1 MTSYHFSIKKNTKS
15 AKAHCDYILRENTK
29 NTIEKKELIFTKNN
43 LPKWANNN
51 PKKFW
56 SECDKRERV
65 NGIKYRELEFTLQNE
80 LSLRENAK
88 IMKGVLE
95 KFCKNKYYTLV
106 VHDKKQSSIAGERN
120 LHCHLMFCERIC
132 DKIDRTAE
140 NFFKRYN
147 PKNPSLG
154 GAKKDRYFTGAE
166 GKKNF
171 IEARK
176 FFEEITNKILKE
188 NGINEE
194 ISSLSLKEQR
204 NIALKNGEKE
214 KFELLNRTPEIHFGR
229 KSPQKKEE
237 LILLLEN
244 RKLEQKRQNLIKIKY
259 HNLNLKTKNSINII
273 PAKTINLKIRN
284 YNREYF
290 VFSKKTA
297 INILSK
303 FTQSPNVKKALN
315 KLSASSSSTTVLVKK
330 NKINKN
336 FSTSTNK
343 TDNETGIQ
351 STPVNNK
358 NIANALTKALLMP
371 NIDIGFKLEEDAT
384 DNFRDKIASIN
395 AQEDLERA

>member
-1 MTSYHFSIKKNTKS
+1 MTSYHFSIKKNIKS

-120 LHCHLMFCERIC
+120 LHCHLMFSERIC

-188 NGINEE
+188 NGINKEV
-194 ISSLSLKEQR
+194 SSLSLKEQR

-244 RKLEQKRQNLIKIKY
+244 RKLEQKRQSLIKIKY
-259 HNLNLKTKNSINII
+259 HNLNLKTKYS
-273 PAKTINLKIRN
+273 
-284 YNREYF
+284 
-290 VFSKKTA
+290 
-297 INILSK
+297 
-303 FTQSPNVKKALN
+303 
-315 KLSASSSSTTVLVKK
+315 
-330 NKINKN
+330 
-336 FSTSTNK
+336 
-343 TDNETGIQ
+343 
-351 STPVNNK
+351 
-358 NIANALTKALLMP
+358 LL
-371 NIDIGFKLEEDAT
+371 
-384 DNFRDKIASIN
+384 
-395 AQEDLERA
+395 